1 MQLSLRTD
9 FALRMLMALA
19 TRKELASIDW
29 IADQYDISRN
39 HLAKIAQDLAA
50 RGFVE
55 TVRGRNGGL
64 RLARPPSEINVGDVV
79 RKLENIDGFVACM
92 GGKAECTIDGLCGLK
107 PALSGALQA
116 FLEHLDQFTL
126 AQITD
131 QRLAFPT

>member
-19 TRKELASIDW
+19 TREDLVSIDW
-29 IADQYDISRN
+29 VADQYDISRN
-39 HLAKIAQDLAA
+39 HLAKIAQELAA
-50 RGFVE
+50 SGFVE

-64 RLARPPSEINVGDVV
+64 QLARPPSEINVGDVV
-79 RKLENIDGFVACM
+79 RKLENTEGFVACM
-92 GGKAECTIDGLCGLK
+92 GGRVQCTIDGMCGLK

-116 FLEHLDQFTL
+116 FLAHLDQFTL

-131 QRLAFPT
+131 QRLVFPT